1 MGSKKIIKNQK
12 YEDYWY
18 LTLEYTDFNGP
29 QFNNVLRMIVDYI
42 DKYVNISDGMSS
54 KQYGELQSMI
64 EAIYPKKDSAST
76 RKSINQFF
84 KLGFINNEAKGY
96 HHLTKRFLDEKDVE
110 QKRLIYSKIMYDNAS
125 FNRSFSR
132 IAEVNEIR
140 FLVKTIDVCG
150 RITKDE
156 LMALMFTKIE
166 SCSKGYLTP
175 EELKLKFAETVIDKT
190 DKRKYNQRN
199 YLFTICGSLTD
210 VYVKNN
216 EISLNPD
223 LLIDRREKTKTRDPY
238 LQRLYKIELITEVK
252 ELYNITMGECVLEHL
267 PYPVLIASHIKPYI
281 ECDDKEA
288 FDVNNGL
295 LLSKNLDSLFDL
307 GFISFDNE
315 GTILLSDRLEPK
327 VKDAIKHYQLDE
339 IIYNDIRKNYMEY
352 HRENVFH

>member
-1 MGSKKIIKNQK
+1 M
-12 YEDYWY
+12 
-18 LTLEYTDFNGP
+18 
-29 QFNNVLRMIVDYI
+29 
-42 DKYVNISDGMSS
+42 
-54 KQYGELQSMI
+54 
-64 EAIYPKKDSAST
+64 
-76 RKSINQFF
+76 
-84 KLGFINNEAKGY
+84 
-96 HHLTKRFLDEKDVE
+96 
-110 QKRLIYSKIMYDNAS
+110 
-125 FNRSFSR
+125 
-132 IAEVNEIR
+132 
-140 FLVKTIDVCG
+140 
-150 RITKDE
+150 
-156 LMALMFTKIE
+156 
-166 SCSKGYLTP
+166 
-175 EELKLKFAETVIDKT
+175 
-190 DKRKYNQRN
+190 
-199 YLFTICGSLTD
+199 
-210 VYVKNN
+210 KNN